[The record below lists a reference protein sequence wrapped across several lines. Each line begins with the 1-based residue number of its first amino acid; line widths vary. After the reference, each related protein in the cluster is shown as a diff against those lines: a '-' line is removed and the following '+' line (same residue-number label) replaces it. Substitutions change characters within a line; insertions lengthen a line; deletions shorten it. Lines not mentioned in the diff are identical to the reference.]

1 MNGHRAHTGS
11 LPGNIAMNGDL
22 GSIQKQVNRS
32 VSCPAKAGHPVTTAS
47 WSVPQSKTGGYW
59 VARIRGRR
67 HFFGA
72 LIPAWPLTCRGKF
85 AALAL
90 LLAVWAHPTAA
101 AEVTRFQVGI
111 SEPVNTVLALWM
123 ADAAGLY
130 KVQGLNVEI
139 VNMNGGSRGAQ
150 ALQSGRIDAMHVGLS
165 SVVKLNQ
172 DGGDLRTIASLS
184 NVIRFTFFVAP
195 GVKTA
200 ADLKGGVVGVSAF
213 GSESDSTV
221 TLALARLGMRREDI
235 VLKEYGGG
243 MRRLEALK
251 TGEITGTAINE
262 PVASLAREAGL
273 TAIVDLVAEKI
284 PWLFSSIVVK
294 ASYLDSHRDVLT
306 RFLKASIEGNY
317 LALRNEKR
325 AKEVLAREAKIAD
338 PKIIDASYNDFTQ
351 QSPVNLEPSR
361 PGAENIIDQFP
372 TLKSRNV
379 DDYVDGS
386 ILESLK
392 RDGFFAE
399 LERKYAKQ

>member
-1 MNGHRAHTGS
+1 VQRRHRHGHRRT
-11 LPGNIAMNGDL
+11 L
-22 GSIQKQVNRS
+22 
-32 VSCPAKAGHPVTTAS
+32 
-47 WSVPQSKTGGYW
+47 
-59 VARIRGRR
+59 RGR
-67 HFFGA
+67 
-72 LIPAWPLTCRGKF
+72 L

-90 LLAVWAHPTAA
+90 LLVGWAPPMAA
-101 AEVTRFQVGI
+101 AEMTHFKVGI

-123 ADAAGLY
+123 AQAAGFY
-130 KVQGLNVEI
+130 AAQGLDVEI

-150 ALQSGRIDAMHVGLS
+150 ELQSGRIDAMHVGLS
-165 SVVKLNQ
+165 SVIKLKE

-195 GVKTA
+195 GVRTA

-221 TLALARLGMRREDI
+221 TLALARLGMRRDDV

-251 TGEITGTAINE
+251 SGEIKGTAINE

-273 TAIVDLVAEKI
+273 TAMVDLAADKI

-294 ASYLDSHRDVLT
+294 AGSLQSHHDVLT

-317 LALRNEKR
+317 LALTDETR
-325 AKEVLAREAKIAD
+325 AKAVLAREARIVEA
-338 PKIIDASYNDFTQ
+338 KIIDASYSDFKQ

-361 PGAENIIDQFP
+361 RGAQNIIDQFP
-372 TLKSRNV
+372 RLKSRNV
-379 DDYVDGS
+379 GDYVDES
-386 ILESLK
+386 ILDDLK
-392 RDGFFAE
+392 KEGFFAE
-399 LERKYAKQ
+399 MERKYAKR